1 MFAVMG
7 ARAATDCERDR
18 KMKTTN
24 VTGKAFA
31 GHPHVAPSQCYG
43 VTGRFDEWEVA
54 SAMPRRGVRVS
65 QNIATRLL
73 LVAVAA
79 MMGMVGDAATIESK
93 AVSKDETIMRA
104 ALWSNNEMPSSAHDY
119 ILKLESLYDG
129 DHIITDDN
137 VRLVTFP
144 GNSLTVKDVT
154 LLISQSHYG
163 DWYWL
168 NFVNDGFFME
178 GSALLRSWNSS
189 AANLTVNMTG
199 TCFTVKSPVDGKA
212 PSIRSTAKGN
222 QYTTTYAFHLPFKG
236 PSDAELNVDIY
247 TSTYNGRS
255 CLEFDGDASQ
265 FYGMIKLL
273 RNNHSVRLCG
283 GSFGGTVRL
292 VGASTL
298 EFCPGQGSAVCN
310 LAKVSMANEDG
321 SRMVLKD
328 NATARI
334 ADFGFTRGTIEFPQV
349 NLVNSSTHSYTG
361 GCIEVTGSVTG
372 FPLNNPIEI
381 VVFGDNVQYED
392 VTLIKAPSGTL
403 SVNDFSL
410 TVNEGNLTRA
420 SDVEL
425 QVVADEVENC
435 DKLVAHRVRPLVYL
449 KATDSG
455 TTSSF
460 DSSRA
465 SNWSD
470 GLKPHENADYVVP
483 AGLMLKTLSG
493 TTTFPGNTLYIYGEL
508 ALCGS
513 SFVNNGR
520 IVLIG
525 GCRILPYA
533 DPATISGGIVETRR
547 GANSGDYVNLIAGS
561 AATRSTRIE
570 SEIEGNCDI
579 QFFWQTAVRH
589 SANPMR
595 LGNLNTNFTGR
606 VRLPHGDWNGN
617 SDYRVWVNI
626 TDPRNFGGPLP
637 SVDEWGLITSRAFV
651 LAPTQSMTFTDSTRA
666 ATFQSACFHV
676 KEGVEFG
683 LCHRYT
689 WSGTVQKTGGG
700 TLGLGGRLLFLGDGW
715 TSRQTTPPTSGLYN
729 ALEIAEGWLKPLS
742 TNGCDGLAVTFGDG
756 AGFRL
761 NCGRAADDPV
771 KRYGCYDVQWATP
784 FSTKTANA
792 PISVAFDGVIPEDGE
807 ELAVATVANH
817 ATAVDLKDRLV
828 WVRTDAAQKNYKVSF
843 SVRDNAD
850 GTATVSST
858 LCRKGFVVT
867 VR

>member
-1 MFAVMG
+1 MSKVTKTARMG
-7 ARAATDCERDR
+7 CKLAALLR
-18 KMKTTN
+18 
-24 VTGKAFA
+24 
-31 GHPHVAPSQCYG
+31 PL
-43 VTGRFDEWEVA
+43 
-54 SAMPRRGVRVS
+54 SAM
-65 QNIATRLL
+65 
-73 LVAVAA
+73 VAVL
-79 MMGMVGDAATIESK
+79 MGMAVSADTIESK
-93 AVSKDETIMRA
+93 TNVSKDESITRA
-104 ALWSNNEMPSSAHDY
+104 ALWSNEEAPSSANDY
-119 ILKLESLYDG
+119 ILKLESKYEGDRNTVDG
-129 DHIITDDN
+129 IT
-137 VRLVTFP
+137 LITFP
-144 GNSLTVKDVT
+144 GKSLTVKDVT
-154 LLISQSHYG
+154 LLIDANHYG
-163 DWYWL
+163 NYWL

-178 GSALLRSWNSS
+178 GSALLRSWNTSS
-189 AANLTVNMTG
+189 ANLTVNMTG
-199 TCFTVKSPVDGKA
+199 TCFTVKAPVDGKA

-283 GSFGGTVRL
+283 GNFGGTVRL

-298 EFCPGQGSAVCN
+298 EFCTGQGSTVCN

-321 SRMVLKD
+321 PRMVLKD
-328 NATARI
+328 KVTARI

-349 NLVNSSTHSYTG
+349 NLVDSRTRQYTG
-361 GCIEVTGSVTG
+361 GCIEVTGSMTG
-372 FPLNNPIEI
+372 FPLSNPIEV
-381 VVFGDNVQYED
+381 VVFGDNVLCED
-392 VTLIKAPSGTL
+392 VVLMKAPSGTL
-403 SVNDFSL
+403 SVSDFSL
-410 TVNEGNLTRA
+410 TVIEGLMTKA
-420 SDVEL
+420 SEVEL
-425 QVVADEVENC
+425 QVVTDAVEGC
-435 DKLVAHRVRPLVYL
+435 DKLVAHPNRVRPLVYL

-460 DSSRA
+460 DPSRA

-470 GLKPHENADYVVP
+470 GQVPHKNADYLVP

-579 QFFWQTAVRH
+579 QFVWQNNLRH
-589 SANPMR
+589 SANPMQ
-595 LGNLNTNFTGR
+595 LGNLNTNFTAR
-606 VRLPHGDWNGN
+606 VRLPYGN
-617 SDYRVWVNI
+617 YNDNPDHRVWVNI
-626 TDPRNFGGPLP
+626 TDPRNFGGPMP
-637 SVDEWGLITSRAFV
+637 SMDEWGLITSRAFV
-651 LAPTQSMTFTDSTRA
+651 LAPTQSMVFTESTRA
-666 ATFQSACFHV
+666 ATFQGACFHV

-689 WSGTVQKTGGG
+689 WSGTVQKTGDG
-700 TLGLGGRLLFLGDGW
+700 TLGLGGKLLFLASGAAARTTLPSADGKW
-715 TSRQTTPPTSGLYN
+715 N
-729 ALEIAEGWLKPLS
+729 ALNIAEGWLKPLA

-761 NCGRAADDPV
+761 DRGRAADDPV
-771 KRYGCYDVQWATP
+771 KQYGCYNVHWATP
-784 FSTKTANA
+784 FATATANA
-792 PISVAFDGVIPEDGE
+792 PIPVAYDGPAVESLE
-807 ELAVATVANH
+807 EIAVATVADH
-817 ATAVDLKDRLV
+817 ATAEALKDRLV
-828 WVRTDAAQKNYKVSF
+828 YARTRGTRESYRVVF

-850 GTATVSST
+850 GTATVCST
-858 LCRKGFVVT
+858 VFRRGFT
-867 VR
+867 VSFR